1 MKLKVGDKVIVITGK
16 DKNKQGKIVKT
27 LKNEDKVIVEG
38 INIATKHIKK
48 SQGNDGSIIKKE
60 MPIHISNVMIV
71 DPKTNKRTRLTS
83 GLDKNSKKVRI
94 TKKSNSTLD

>member
-48 SQGNDGSIIKKE
+48 SQGNDGSIIK
-60 MPIHISNVMIV
+60 
-71 DPKTNKRTRLTS
+71 L
-83 GLDKNSKKVRI
+83 
-94 TKKSNSTLD
+94 